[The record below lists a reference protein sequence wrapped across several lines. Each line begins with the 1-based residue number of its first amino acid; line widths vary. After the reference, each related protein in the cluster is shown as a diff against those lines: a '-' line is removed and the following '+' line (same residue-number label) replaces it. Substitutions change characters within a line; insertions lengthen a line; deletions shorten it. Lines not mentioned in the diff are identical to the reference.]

1 MKRDTNGRFE
11 SVRNEINDERVSA
24 LFPEFKEISMTRVVI
39 ELFLS
44 FMYGYAI
51 GICVNSLTIMFVM
64 LGFPVFVN
72 FIVWLALLS
81 VGITFAIQTASPV
94 VSTVYE
100 AGVISAQFVGAQ
112 SKRAWDSVSTNV
124 VSLKQKYAA

>member
-1 MKRDTNGRFE
+1 MRKTKE
-11 SVRNEINDERVSA
+11 QVRNEINDERVSA
-24 LFPEFKEISMTRVVI
+24 LFPEFKEISITRCVI

-51 GICVNSLTIMFVM
+51 GICVNSVTMLFVA

-72 FIVWLALLS
+72 FVVWLALLS
-81 VGITFAIQTASPV
+81 IGVYIALDTAAPV
-94 VSTVYE
+94 VSAVYE
-100 AGVISAQFVGAQ
+100 AGATSVQFVGTQ
-112 SKRAWDSVSTNV
+112 SKRAWDFVSSNV